1 MDNNQVLAIFE
12 KYCTKIKH
20 TVGNQY
26 IARCPFDG
34 HEDKISSFSFT
45 TENGSGKYHCHGC
58 GEQGN
63 IITFCKAF
71 REDFTPFIDKNLK
84 NGKISSPVAQI
95 SPKTDDKQTVDTV
108 MLRIKAEEWHNN
120 LMSPLYE
127 KCESENERYKLE
139 RKHSVIIMNLVG
151 KNGDGRFTF
160 PYFDDEQRVI
170 AIKFHKGENGKHP
183 YWYTEG
189 NPDNTYK
196 WYNGWNL
203 RLYKPSERLIIAEGE
218 PDVIKL
224 CKNGF
229 QAICSSA
236 GTNSVPPI
244 IPRLKEWL

>member
-45 TENGSGKYHCHGC
+45 TENGSGRYHCHGC

-71 REDFTPFIDKNLK
+71 REDFTPFIDKNFK

-95 SPKTDDKQTVDTV
+95 APKTDDKQTVDTV
-108 MLRIKAEEWHNN
+108 MLRIKAEEYHNG
-120 LMSPLYE
+120 LMLPIFQKNE
-127 KCESENERYKLE
+127 AERYKSKYSFWV
-139 RKHSVIIMNLVG
+139 RNLIG
-151 KNGDGRFTF
+151 KNEQDRFTF
-160 PYFDDEQRVI
+160 PYFDDEGRVI
-170 AIKFHKGENGKHP
+170 AIKFHKDKDGQCG
-183 YWYTEG
+183 WYTKG
-189 NPDNTYK
+189 HPDNTCK

-218 PDVIKL
+218 PEM
-224 CKNGF
+224 
-229 QAICSSA
+229 S
-236 GTNSVPPI
+236 
-244 IPRLKEWL
+244 